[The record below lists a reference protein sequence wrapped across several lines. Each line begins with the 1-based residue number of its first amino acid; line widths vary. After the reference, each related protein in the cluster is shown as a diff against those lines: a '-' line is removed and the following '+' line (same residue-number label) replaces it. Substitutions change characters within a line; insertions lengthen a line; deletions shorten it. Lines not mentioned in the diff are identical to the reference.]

1 MEPTESR
8 HFDLE
13 YEMMNSV
20 WFRNKVR
27 ESESYA
33 QNLYAAMCN
42 NEFVKND
49 VWPILEDKRWGC
61 SWRYAGG
68 LVADLREEG
77 DYLDW
82 YCSGIQGV
90 TYDTVKDEKIFREK
104 QYVAEGAV
112 TDEIREDLL
121 KLGWIIIND

>member
-1 MEPTESR
+1 
-8 HFDLE
+8 
-13 YEMMNSV
+13 
-20 WFRNKVR
+20 
-27 ESESYA
+27 
-33 QNLYAAMCN
+33 MCN